1 VLFDISLTTIL
12 IISTD
17 NRFRGPVSLFQG
29 HVGHTHSTRSSILVL
44 KDGHIHEQGN
54 FKELMELDG
63 LFASMWAD
71 QVSGTDDQPPSVSG
85 ASIRKKASGYSVG
98 VPGSVEEAN
107 KNTQEVSEPVEEL
120 LPTQTFSEPD
130 SSGNMA
136 DVQHSDLVTS
146 QLTFSGPGSAQ
157 EEQFEFPAPI
167 DVPDHHEVTQTTEV
181 PIQSPTLISAPI
193 AFPSSEVN
201 PPVIPKDESVTI
213 PAPTLAVTFGASVNS
228 PPSRTGTPDPESE
241 PKRKRISSQ
250 NFQRLARRIS
260 LTTRRQSSSSSII
273 PGLNFKRDQSPRVS
287 IDDNTSRAEGS
298 STNDSP
304 AGSLRGDDKGK
315 SKKNKNKNKKGS
327 T

>member
-1 VLFDISLTTIL
+1 MINHNSD
-12 IISTD
+12 
-17 NRFRGPVSLFQG
+17 
-29 HVGHTHSTRSSILVL
+29 HSHRRLRLRTCELLLRICWAPHKTFLSILVL

-85 ASIRKKASGYSVG
+85 TSIKKKVSGYSMG
-98 VPGSVEEAN
+98 VSGTIEGQAKEN
-107 KNTQEVSEPVEEL
+107 MQEVFEPVEEL

-130 SSGNMA
+130 SSGKLA
-136 DVQHSDLVTS
+136 TFQGYELSASQPTS
-146 QLTFSGPGSAQ
+146 SPPPSAQ
-157 EEQFEFPAPI
+157 EERVEFPAP
-167 DVPDHHEVTQTTEV
+167 VELPDHHEVTQTTEV
-181 PIQSPTLISAPI
+181 PVQSPTPISAPI
-193 AFPSSEVN
+193 TFPISEIN
-201 PPVIPKDESVTI
+201 PPVIRRDEPVTL
-213 PAPTLAVTFGASVNS
+213 PAPIPAVTFGASVNT

-273 PGLNFKRDQSPRVS
+273 PGFIKRDQSPRVS
-287 IDDNTSRAEGS
+287 TEDNGARAEAS

-304 AGSLRGDDKGK
+304 AGSIRGDDKGK
-315 SKKNKNKNKKGS
+315 LKKKEKSKKGS